1 MGLFTSGRSG
11 PTQNDLALRGLAMLG
26 VFAAVLFG
34 VRLATSG
41 AFADTSGV
49 TTRLDT
55 AGGSLAPGSDVKLHG
70 LAVGTVAG
78 ITGDA
83 RGVTVHLD
91 IQNDSIDDIPESVHA
106 RVLPATVFGTSFVDL
121 VPPASASG
129 RSLQAGDVIRQ
140 DTSTP
145 TLELQQALDSIDRLV
160 DALGPAEL
168 STALHTMAAAL
179 DGRGEQLGRTLDLVG
194 RYLARL
200 QPEMPTVREDLRLL
214 ASNLGTLRR
223 TAPDLL
229 SAVDDLVYVGAH
241 VVDRRAQLT
250 SLLSGG
256 TSLVQD
262 ADRFLNANDE
272 DLVRVIRQAAV
283 VTDAVYDQRV
293 GLRTGLLALVAVSTK
308 IQTVGEGQWA
318 RVEGHAVDPKYH
330 YYTAA
335 DCPRY
340 GSAQGANCHRAGRAA
355 VSHLVAGSLGGGRR

>member
-1 MGLFTSGRSG
+1 MGVFSSGRSG
-11 PTQNDLALRGLAMLG
+11 PTQKDLALRGLALLG
-26 VFAAVLFG
+26 VVAALLVG
-34 VRLATSG
+34 VRLSTGG
-41 AFADTSGV
+41 AFADTSAV

-55 AGGSLAPGSDVKLHG
+55 AGGSLVPGSDVKLDG
-70 LAVGTVAG
+70 LAVGSVAAV
-78 ITGDA
+78 TGDR
-83 RGVTVHLD
+83 RGVAVHLE
-91 IQNDSIDDIPESVHA
+91 IQNSSIRHIPATVRA

-121 VPPASASG
+121 VPPRDPGG

-160 DALGPAEL
+160 NALGPAEL
-168 STALHTMAAAL
+168 STALHSMAAAL

-214 ASNLGTLRR
+214 ATNLGVLRR

-229 SAVDDLVYVGAH
+229 DAVDDLVYVGAH
-241 VVDRRAQLT
+241 LVDKRAELT

-256 TSLVQD
+256 TNLVQD
-262 ADRFLNANDE
+262 ANRFLDANDA
-272 DLVRVIRQAAV
+272 DLVRVVRQAAV
-283 VTDAVYDQRV
+283 VTDAVYDRRV
-293 GLRTGLLALVAVSTK
+293 GLRAGLLSLATISRK

-335 DCPRY
+335 ECPRY
-340 GSAQGANCHRAGRAA
+340 GSAEGANGHHAGRAS
-355 VSHLVAGSLGGGRR
+355 VSRLVAGSLTRGRP